1 MTVPD
6 RGFAESAHASVVL
19 RTETVRR
26 ILRVVKDGWS
36 VAKTF
41 ADVTADAYE
50 LVLTERLR
58 DGMRQVVN
66 REEAVDGP
74 DDSVRMSILPGT
86 ESRSGPDVVVP
97 DGRTDIPIL
106 LQPPFSHEPDAIIEC
121 KRVAGSDSS
130 LCRLY
135 VDQGIDR
142 FASGKY
148 ASNHATGFMVGYV
161 ILGTPAAAADG
172 VNDQLKRRGRSAEQL
187 ELSSPCEPWVR
198 KSCHRRPSGGPI
210 RLLHAFLD
218 WSLGGEAGG
227 DLATVP
233 SDPRPGPSPTAGENR
248 ANAPAPPPTAPAA
261 GRRGAPRRRTRPA
274 RRRRA
279 RRRLRSADPARPEAC
294 AVHGSRRG

>member
-19 RTETVRR
+19 RTESVRR
-26 ILRVVKDGWS
+26 ILRVVKGGWA
-36 VAKTF
+36 VATKS

-58 DGMRQVVN
+58 DGMRQVVD

-74 DDSVRMSILPGT
+74 DDSLRMSILPGT

-106 LQPPFSHEPDAIIEC
+106 LHPPFGHEPHAIIEC
-121 KRVAGSDSS
+121 KRIAGSDSS

-135 VDQGIDR
+135 VNQGIDR
-142 FASGKY
+142 FASGHY
-148 ASNHATGFMVGYV
+148 AWNHTTGFMVGYV

-172 VNDQLKRRGRSAEQL
+172 VNGQLKRRGRSVEQM
-187 ELSSPCEPWVR
+187 EPSSLCEPWVR
-198 KSCHRRPSGGPI
+198 KSCHRRRSGGPI

-218 WSLGGEAGG
+218 WSVGG
-227 DLATVP
+227 
-233 SDPRPGPSPTAGENR
+233 
-248 ANAPAPPPTAPAA
+248 
-261 GRRGAPRRRTRPA
+261 
-274 RRRRA
+274 
-279 RRRLRSADPARPEAC
+279 
-294 AVHGSRRG
+294 